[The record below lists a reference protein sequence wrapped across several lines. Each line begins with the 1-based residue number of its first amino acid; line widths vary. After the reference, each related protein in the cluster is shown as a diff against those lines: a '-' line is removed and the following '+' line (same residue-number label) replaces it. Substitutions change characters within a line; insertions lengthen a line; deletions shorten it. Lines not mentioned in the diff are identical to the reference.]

1 MSRRLQSPD
10 RWGFLLALVATVFLA
25 VSAAWWF
32 YAHQVGKRSVEGALT
47 EGAREE
53 LAALKVPARKTTEV
67 ERTWVAEGFNPEY
80 LVAPVGP
87 MPCAAVAD
95 PAASAAAAQEDPDV
109 RIDELSALHA
119 AAPDNLLVAQMLGT
133 TLIETGRHAEAER
146 VLAEALE
153 ESQEDERIIAA
164 SRANASVDLDDL
176 ALSNVIHVHHALG
189 VARLSQSATTP
200 PWVSL
205 KNVIGSVKPL
215 INRRLRRTSRGQP
228 TWALLFIAA
237 PGCPRVRG
245 SGALSTY
252 DLYNNLVVGYMR
264 GTFAGTDRDREREFF
279 RPRKNYPGALHR
291 LLLAQVERAK
301 ANGWQNEAQLWALSN
316 VERIIDERRPEDARL
331 AYNSVQVIDWWTNS
345 GRCPKEV
352 CTPEL
357 LDGIAEVRNGLV
369 EQAFRRRNVA
379 DEQKGAFARGAVG
392 MLASST
398 LDRARVADASSTLRE
413 WLPVSQRQTLA
424 DLVTAGNARTALPR
438 WLFAPKT
445 ADAPKTAEERA
456 EEQEPPYAKL
466 GPRAQAWY
474 EAARTDVAAAV
485 AAWAAPRSPR
495 EQRAALVAIRQ
506 LLGTSEAPP
515 ELVKL
520 EGQRSW
526 FDRLVV
532 RMVASKVFWAVV
544 AVLIGGLLW
553 LVLLWILVHVR
564 EWGLLRVSFYNVEHE
579 YLAGIDR
586 EPGN

>member
-10 RWGFLLALVATVFLA
+10 RWGFLLALAATVFLA
-25 VSAAWWF
+25 VSTAWWF
-32 YAHQVGKRSVEGALT
+32 YAHQVAKRSVEGALT

-67 ERTWVAEGFNPEY
+67 ERTWVAEGFTPEY

-87 MPCAAVAD
+87 MPCAAVPD

-109 RIDELSALHA
+109 RIDELSALNA

-146 VLAEALE
+146 VLAQALE

-164 SRANASVDLDDL
+164 SRTNAGVDMDDL

-245 SGALSTY
+245 AAALSTY

-264 GTFAGTDRDREREFF
+264 GTFVGTDRDREREFS

-316 VERIIDERRPEDARL
+316 VERIIDERKPEDARL
-331 AYNSVQVIDWWTNS
+331 AYNSVQVIDTWS
-345 GRCPKEV
+345 SAARCPKDV

-369 EQAFRRRNVA
+369 EQAFRRRNVSE
-379 DEQKGAFARGAVG
+379 EQKGSFARGVVG

-398 LDRARVADASSTLRE
+398 LDRARVADAATTIRE

-445 ADAPKTAEERA
+445 AEERA

-466 GPRAQAWY
+466 GPRAQRWY
-474 EAARTDVAAAV
+474 EAARTDVAAVV
-485 AAWAAPRSPR
+485 AGWAAPRSPR

-532 RMVASKVFWAVV
+532 RMVASRWFWALV
-544 AVLIGGLLW
+544 AGVIGALLW

-564 EWGLLRVSFYNVEHE
+564 EWALLRVSFYNVENE